1 LSHETLV
8 TAQRMIFH
16 TLGNQCF
23 PIENIKS

>member
-1 LSHETLV
+1 
-8 TAQRMIFH
+8 MIFH